1 MDKFAHIGTGLAI
14 HAVKGTRPV
23 RMRDGY
29 PFTEVFTVC
38 GAGRSRPLDVG
49 SFKGSEDTR
58 VTRKRCLAA
67 LDK

>member
-1 MDKFAHIGTGLAI
+1 MDKFAHIGTGLAV

-38 GAGRSRPLDVG
+38 GAGRSRPMDVS
-49 SFKGSEDTR
+49 SFQGRETTR
-58 VTRKRCLAA
+58 VTCKRCLAA